1 MSKESKKSKYKEG
14 EDILWGSLIDLP
26 PLPLPVPETIF
37 FRSNKNKKDK

>member
-1 MSKESKKSKYKEG
+1 MSKESKKSKNKEG

-26 PLPLPVPETIF
+26 PLPPVPETIF